1 MNKIKKMISLLKE
14 GFAKKA
20 AYEFVELYRMVG
32 AYRKKVLWHTFVT
45 LVSALFSLGVSTSVG
60 RLVDSITAFRWDD
73 TIQVVLFVVVVG
85 TINILLAA
93 YTSLLA
99 GKIRAFVR
107 RDLADKTYYKVM
119 RADWETVIQHH
130 SGDLM
135 TRMQE
140 DVTTVAG
147 STVGW
152 VPQILYQSIQ
162 AVAALAIIVYLDYT
176 LLLVVAVIAPLLF
189 LSSQLFLGKLYE
201 SDRREREVSSEVM
214 GMYKESFHH
223 LQTIKGFGLVDLFH
237 GKMGKKLVQRQE
249 VDLEVSRN
257 GVYSWLMMYSSG
269 QAAAALCGGWAVYRI
284 YQGAISFG
292 SLALLLVMAGI
303 VSTAFKTLMQQIP
316 EAIRSIS
323 ASERIRIIMELPEEK
338 RENEEVYQRMLEE
351 AGDCGASVK
360 VEHLNFSYA
369 SGLEVL
375 RDVSYQVNSGEI
387 VALVGP
393 SGEGKTTMLRLLLG
407 IVHAENAPTL
417 EVNGTAMPVSPAA
430 RRLMAYVPQGNT
442 MLNGTIAENLR
453 MFNQNAT
460 EEEIVT
466 ALKEACAY
474 EFVEKLPDGIYHN
487 IGESGIGFSEG
498 QNQRLAIA
506 RALMCKTPILLLDE
520 ATSALD
526 VATERRVLAN
536 LMKGVQKRTCILTTH
551 RPSVLSMCDRVYRI
565 ADKQVLEIG
574 EAEIQQVMN
583 EF

>member
-1 MNKIKKMISLLKE
+1 MNKVKKMIALLKE

-32 AYRKKVLWHTFVT
+32 GFRMKVLWHTFVT
-45 LVSALFSLGVSTSVG
+45 LICALLSLGVTSNTG
-60 RLVDSITAFRWDD
+60 KLVDSITAAHWDD
-73 TIQVVLFVVVVG
+73 TIHVVLFIAAVG
-85 TINILLAA
+85 TLTILLTA
-93 YTSLLA
+93 YSDLLA
-99 GKIRAFVR
+99 GKIRAAVR
-107 RDLADKTYYKVM
+107 KDLAGRTYYRVM

-135 TRMQE
+135 TRLQE
-140 DVTTVAG
+140 DVTTVAS

-152 VPQILYQSIQ
+152 IPQILYQSVQ
-162 AVAALAIIVYLDYT
+162 CAVALGIIIYLDYT
-176 LLLVVAVIAPLLF
+176 LILMVAVVAPFFF
-189 LSSQLFLGKLYE
+189 LGSQLFLGKLYD

-214 GMYKESFHH
+214 SMYKESLHH
-223 LQTIKGFGLVDLFH
+223 LQSIKGFGLVDLFH
-237 GKMGKKLVQRQE
+237 YKMQEKLIQRQQ
-249 VDLEVSRN
+249 VDLDASRN
-257 GVYSWLMMYSSG
+257 GVYSWLAMYSSS
-269 QAAAALCGGWAVYRI
+269 QVAASLCGGWAVYRI
-284 YQGAISFG
+284 YRGAISFG
-292 SLALLLVMAGI
+292 SLALLLVMANI
-303 VSTAFKTLMQQIP
+303 VSTAVKTLMQQIP
-316 EAIRSIS
+316 EGIRSIS
-323 ASERIRIIMELPEEK
+323 ASERIRIIIELPEEK
-338 RENEEVYQRMLEE
+338 RENEDVYQQMLED
-351 AGDCGASVK
+351 AGDCGASVR

-369 SGLEVL
+369 TGLEVL

-393 SGEGKTTMLRLLLG
+393 SGEGKTTMLRILLG
-407 IVHAENAPTL
+407 IVRAENAPML
-417 EVNGTAMPVSPAA
+417 EVNGIAMPVSPAA

-453 MFNQNAT
+453 MFNQEAT
-460 EEEIVT
+460 DEEIIT
-466 ALKEACAY
+466 ALQEACAY
-474 EFVEKLPDGIYHN
+474 EFVQKLPNGIYHS

-526 VATERRVLAN
+526 VATERRVLDN

-565 ADKQVLEIG
+565 ADRQVREIG
-574 EAEIQQVMN
+574 EEEIQQVMN